1 MSEQWRKNGIGPNEI
16 EFSERCNL
24 CGNHNAFR
32 SEEGDSL
39 REARCSSCGASV
51 RNSDVARVI
60 VDTFAPKNFALREA
74 LPYLKDVSIYES
86 ESTGPIHNILIN
98 SNNYVFSEYFRDVML
113 GTTNNQGVRCEDLQN
128 LKFQDNAFDLVIT
141 QDVFEH
147 IREPLKAFSEIRR
160 ILKPN
165 GYHIFTV
172 PFHEGKNTLKR
183 AVVEDGKDKNIQ
195 PPIYHPDA
203 LNVDGALVYT
213 DFGEDSIEIIDSI
226 GFETNKIELH
236 KWYQEDEIP
245 YVISDDAYKIY
256 KKFCEENDILKFF
269 KYNSIVLISKKVEDM
284 DNSDKMLE
292 WTGERY
298 LPYADPE
305 LVGAEIHYE
314 HLHRYAF
321 ARGFAKN
328 KKALDLASGE
338 GYGSFMLS
346 EDAKEVVGVEI
357 NKRAVE
363 HASAKYQRE
372 NLNFIQG
379 SILDIPIDGE
389 NVFDLVVCFEA
400 MEHVEDHRKL
410 LSEIKRLL
418 KSDGVLIIST
428 PNKITYSDIKKY
440 TNPFHINE
448 LYFEDF
454 KEILSQY
461 FSNVSTFGQRVYVGS
476 HIWLSDPDASTISN
490 EILVKNNGSGFI
502 FSEDAQKSPL
512 YFIAIASDI
521 KLNKN
526 FNMNSNLVDTS
537 NTAQNLMHIKRS
549 KEMERFQQEV
559 KGLQQEIEE
568 LQQEVINRDEW
579 IDGVKR
585 SVIWKTTMCFHGHFI
600 ERYLPQD
607 TRRREIYNLG
617 INGGR
622 TIINDGFDAFLKA
635 LTFKIRQKIPFE
647 LLVRLDQISYKIE
660 SISNLSNEKNQV
672 KNLNDFPKIDIII
685 PVYNHASYLEACID
699 SAINQTYSN
708 INIIIV
714 DDCSPDPLVKEKLI
728 KYNNF
733 DKIKILL
740 NNENKGISET
750 LNKAIANSSG
760 DYLAFLDCDDMIAPN
775 AIEKA
780 ADFIKLNPNK
790 KYVYTNRI
798 NVDEKGNIINC
809 INFQSRG
816 TNAREELMKGM
827 YTSHLKVIS
836 KDCFLKSGLF
846 NSKYDSAQDYDLAL
860 RVSES
865 FEFGYINDYLYKHRV
880 HSNQVSQ
887 KDIEKQQ
894 NIAELIKK
902 DAIKRRKILAGN
914 ISGIISI
921 VILTYNRLDDTI
933 RSIESIY
940 KYTKLPFEL
949 IILDNA
955 SSDPR
960 MQKYLNN
967 LEKTKNNVKII
978 YSQSNWGCSGGRKR
992 AISFARGEYIVTL
1005 DSDISVTENWLENL
1019 LIRIDS
1025 DESIAAA
1032 CAKVVFPDGKIQYN
1046 GGEYKIENG
1055 FIRFSLVDGNKK
1067 ATDLT
1072 TLIER
1077 ECDWL
1082 PGGALIIKKQFLGKV
1097 SHRDEMEG
1105 AYEDNDY
1112 SLQLK
1117 NAGGRLVNCPISEVI
1132 HYHLH
1137 FSNCALSDK
1146 KYMSERYNRERLL
1159 NSFISFYK
1167 YNSLIIRDDEFL
1179 KIIGM
1184 SDKNDDEIKDFIN
1197 KKFDN

>member
-1 MSEQWRKNGIGPNEI
+1 MTKDRMALNRIEI
-16 EFSERCNL
+16 PERCNL
-24 CGNHNAFR
+24 CGNQNAFL
-32 SEEGDSL
+32 SDEGNSL

-60 VDTFAPKNFALREA
+60 VDTFTKKHITLQEA
-74 LPYLKDVSIYES
+74 VPYLKDISIYES

-98 SNNYVFSEYFRDVML
+98 TNNYVFSEYFRDVVP

-128 LKFQDNAFDLVIT
+128 LKFLDNAFDLVIT

-183 AVVEDGKDKNIQ
+183 TVVENGVDKNIQ
-195 PPIYHPDA
+195 LPICHPDA
-203 LNVDGALVYT
+203 LSVDGALVYT
-213 DFGEDSIEIIDSI
+213 DFGEDLIEIVDSI

-236 KWYQEDEIP
+236 KWYSEGEIP
-245 YVISDDAYKIY
+245 YVINDDIYGIY
-256 KKFCEENDILKFF
+256 KKHHEDNNILKFF
-269 KYNSIVLISKKVEDM
+269 KYNSIVLISKKVHDM

-298 LPYADPE
+298 LPYIDPG
-305 LVGAEIHYE
+305 LTGAEIHYE
-314 HLHRYAF
+314 HLHRYAI
-321 ARGFAKN
+321 AAGFAKD
-328 KKALDLASGE
+328 KKVLDLASGE

-357 NKRAVE
+357 DKHAVE
-363 HASAKYQRE
+363 HASKKYRKD
-372 NLNFIQG
+372 NLKFIQG
-379 SILDIPIDGE
+379 SILDIPIDGK
-389 NVFDLVVCFEA
+389 NIFDLVVCFEA
-400 MEHVEDHRKL
+400 MEHVDDHKKL
-410 LSEIKRLL
+410 FSEIKRLL

-428 PNKITYSDIKKY
+428 PNKITYADLTNY
-440 TNPFHINE
+440 NNPFHINE
-448 LYFEDF
+448 LYFVDF
-454 KEILSQY
+454 KELLSYY
-461 FSNVSTFGQRVYVGS
+461 FSNMSIFGQRVYVGS
-476 HIWLSDPDASTISN
+476 HIWPLDSVGSAISN
-490 EILVKNNGSGFI
+490 EILVKNNGSGFV
-502 FSEDAQKSPL
+502 FSEDMQKSPL

-521 KLNKN
+521 KPNENLNV
-526 FNMNSNLVDTS
+526 NSNLIDTS
-537 NTAQNLMHIKRS
+537 NTAQNLVHTKLLSER
-549 KEMERFQQEV
+549 ERFQQEV
-559 KGLQQEIEE
+559 KGLQQEIEG
-568 LQQEVINRDEW
+568 LQQEVIERDEW

-585 SVIWKTTMCFHGHFI
+585 SVIWKTTMCFHGRFI

-622 TIINDGFDAFLKA
+622 TIINDGFDVFLKA
-635 LTFKIRQKIPFE
+635 LTFRMRQKIPFE
-647 LLVRLDQISYKIE
+647 PLAKLDQVSYKLKG
-660 SISNLSNEKNQV
+660 ISNFLNDENRI

-685 PVYNHASYLEACID
+685 PVYNHANYLEACIE

-708 INIIIV
+708 IKIIIV

-728 KYNNF
+728 KYKNF
-733 DKIKILL
+733 DKINIFTNA
-740 NNENKGISET
+740 NNIGISET
-750 LNKAIANSSG
+750 LNRAIINSSG
-760 DYLAFLDCDDMIAPN
+760 DFLAFLDCDDMITPD

-780 ADFIKLNPNK
+780 ADFIRLNPNK
-790 KYVYTNRI
+790 KYIYTNRI
-798 NVDEKGNIINC
+798 NIDENGNIIDR

-836 KDCFLKSGLF
+836 KECFLKKGLF

-894 NIAELIKK
+894 NITKLIKN
-902 DAIKRRKILAGN
+902 DAIGRRKILDGN
-914 ISGIISI
+914 IKYMMSII
-921 VILTYNRLDDTI
+921 ILTYNRFDDTI

-940 KYTKLPFEL
+940 NYTKLPFEL
-949 IILDNA
+949 IIFDNA

-960 MQKYLNN
+960 MKKYLNN

-978 YSQSNWGCSGGRKR
+978 FSQSNLGCSGGRKR
-992 AISFARGEYIVTL
+992 AIDFAKGEYIITL

-1055 FIRFSLVDGNKK
+1055 FIRFSLMDGNKS

-1072 TLIER
+1072 TFIER

-1082 PGGALIIKKQFLGKV
+1082 PGGALIIKSQFIKKV
-1097 SHRDEMEG
+1097 SHRDEIAG

-1112 SLQLK
+1112 SLQIK
-1117 NAGGRLVNCPISEVI
+1117 NAGGRLVNCPLSEVI

-1146 KYMSERYNRERLL
+1146 KYMSERYNKEKLF
-1159 NSFISFYK
+1159 NSFIYFYK

-1179 KIIGM
+1179 KMIDM
-1184 SDKNDDEIKDFIN
+1184 SDKTDSELKEFVN
-1197 KKFDN
+1197 KKLNN